1 MKLGKV
7 FLGTALAMVAATA
20 IGQEQSRGGSGP
32 HSAISEVDPTL
43 PGHVIF
49 RPADLPPPTAQ
60 PLGVLVWGNGACSDN
75 PAPHA
80 EHLLEIA
87 SHGYLVIASGYE
99 PEEAAR
105 RAEAR
110 QPRQEGQFP
119 QPPTTAQ
126 DMIDAID
133 WAVSQNGLAQ
143 SKYRGLIDLSAI
155 AAAGHSCGGIQAVE
169 VGVDP
174 RVQTVIGNNTGILPE
189 DADKIPGMMLGKD
202 HLRELSRP
210 VLYVQGG
217 EEDIAYANGMD
228 DFRQIDNIPAAIV
241 NLPVGHGGTFDQP
254 FGGAAASISVD
265 WLDWRLRGDEAAGR
279 TFAGENCRL
288 CLVADWTYDR
298 KGF

>member
-1 MKLGKV
+1 MKLEKA
-7 FLGTALAMVAATA
+7 FLGTALAMIAATA
-20 IGQEQSRGGSGP
+20 SGQDQPSGGSGP
-32 HSAISEVDPTL
+32 YSAISEVDPAL

-49 RPADLPPPTAQ
+49 RPANLPRPTGQ
-60 PLGVLVWGNGACSDN
+60 KLGVLVWGNGACSDN

-105 RAEAR
+105 RAEGR
-110 QPRQEGQFP
+110 QPRRDGQFP
-119 QPPTTAQ
+119 PPPTTTQ
-126 DMIDAID
+126 DMVDAID
-133 WAVSQNGLAQ
+133 WAVSQIGLTQ
-143 SKYRGLIDLSAI
+143 SKYRGRIDLSAI
-155 AAAGHSCGGIQAVE
+155 AASGHSCGGIQAIE
-169 VGVDP
+169 VGADP
-174 RVQTVIGNNTGILPE
+174 RVQTVVGHNTGILPD
-189 DADKIPGMMLGKD
+189 DADKIPGMMLDKAS
-202 HLRELSRP
+202 LRQLSHP

-228 DFRQIDNIPAAIV
+228 DFQQIDHIPAAIV

-254 FGGAAASISVD
+254 FGGAAASIAVD

-288 CLVADWTYDR
+288 CLVADWDYDS

>member
-1 MKLGKV
+1 MRISKALV
-7 FLGTALAMVAATA
+7 GTALALIAAA
-20 IGQEQSRGGSGP
+20 ASAQDVQSGGSGP
-32 HSAISEVDPTL
+32 YVAISEVDPSL

-49 RPADLPPPTAQ
+49 RPATLPRTTAQ

-80 EHLLEIA
+80 AHLLEIA

-110 QPRQEGQFP
+110 PPRQEGQLP
-119 QPPTTAQ
+119 SQPTSAQ

-133 WAVSQNGLAQ
+133 WVFAQNGMAS

-155 AAAGHSCGGIQAVE
+155 AAAGHSCGGVQALE
-169 VGVDP
+169 VGADP
-174 RVQTVIGNNTGILPE
+174 RVQTVIGNNTGIL
-189 DADKIPGMMLGKD
+189 ADGDPRIPGMLLEKS
-202 HLRELSRP
+202 HLAKLTHP
-210 VLYVQGG
+210 ILYVQGG
-217 EEDIAYANGMD
+217 EEDIAYTNGMD
-228 DFRQIDNIPAAIV
+228 DYRRLNHVPAAIV

-279 TFAGENCRL
+279 TFTGENCRL
-288 CLVADWTYDR
+288 CLVPDWSYEH